1 MKNKKTVFC
10 IIAMSVIFVA
20 LIVLSGCTEKQA
32 AETTAQAKKNIIDMS
47 GRNIE
52 ITSQPSKVATIG
64 SVPMINSL
72 IFGMGEGDKIVN
84 ALPSGFSPARWKYQT
99 IFAPTMVGKPQ
110 LQNANRDPNIEELL
124 KVSPDVVFTMDK
136 GNIEVMEKA
145 GLPVVFLSWREPEDV
160 KKVMQLLGDIFDKP
174 DKAKEY
180 IQYFDDTLKRV
191 QTSVAGIPAEKKPKV
206 LYCSAKTLTQ
216 PHLIVEWWTDAAGG
230 ISVTNNGRTTESVE
244 FSIEQMLK
252 WDPDILILSEPKDV
266 DIINKDERFS
276 KVKAVVNKKVYVAP
290 VGAHTW
296 ANRTIEQPL
305 TILWAAKTF
314 YPEQFKDLDIEK
326 EMKDFYSR
334 FFGYQLSD
342 QEAREIISGTL

>member
-1 MKNKKTVFC
+1 MKNKKTALCVIVF
-10 IIAMSVIFVA
+10 SVIFVA
-20 LIVLSGCTEKQA
+20 MFAFSGCTGKQA
-32 AETTAQAKKNIIDMS
+32 TAPVAQSKKNITDMA

-52 ITSQPSKVATIG
+52 INSHPAKVATIG

-72 IFGMGEGDKIVN
+72 VFGMGEGDKIAN
-84 ALPSGFSPARWKYQT
+84 ALPSSFSPARWKYQT
-99 IFAPTMVGKPQ
+99 IFAPAMAGKPQ
-110 LQNANRDPNIEELL
+110 LQNAGRDPNIEELL
-124 KVSPDVVFTMDK
+124 KASPDVVFTMDK

-160 KKVMQLLGDIFDKP
+160 KKVMQLLGDIFDKQ

-180 IQYFDDTLKRV
+180 IQYFDATYKSV
-191 QTSVAGIPAEKKPKV
+191 QTAVGGIPTEKKPRV

-216 PHLIVEWWTDAAGG
+216 PHLIVEWWVDAAGG
-230 ISVTNNGRTTESVE
+230 ISMTNNGRTTESVA

-276 KVKAVVNKKVYVAP
+276 NLKAVANKKVYVAP

-314 YPEQFKDLDIEK
+314 YPEQFKDLDLEK
-326 EMKDFYSR
+326 EMKDFYGR
-334 FFGYQLSD
+334 FFGYKLSD
-342 QEAREIISGTL
+342 QEAKEILSGTL